1 MKNLRELILVSLFAA
16 MTCILSIF
24 LIPLPFTPVPITLQI
39 VGVTL
44 SGAILGP
51 TLGFYSLALY
61 TLLGLIGL
69 PVFAGGGSGFGALL
83 GPTGGYIFGFMAGA
97 YVIGH
102 LTRFGYGKFS
112 RGKVSKYVIQL
123 SAMAAGIVV
132 VYTFGS
138 LQLMVVTGMSLT
150 QSVATG
156 ALPFLL
162 PDLLKVSAAA
172 IVAVALR
179 DGLIKAHLISPSG
192 EI

>member
-39 VGVTL
+39 MGVAL
-44 SGAILGP
+44 SGAILGAR
-51 TLGFYSLALY
+51 LGFYSLTLY
-61 TLLGLIGL
+61 TFLGITGL
-69 PVFAGGGSGFGALL
+69 PVFAGGGSGLGALL

-102 LTRFGYGKFS
+102 LTQLGYQKFS
-112 RGKVSKYVIQL
+112 QGKISKYVIQL
-123 SAMAAGIVV
+123 TAMAMGILV

-138 LQLMVVTGMSLT
+138 LQLMAVTGMSLT

-156 ALPFLL
+156 ALPFLI
-162 PDLLKVSAAA
+162 PDLLKISAAA
-172 IVAVALR
+172 FVAVALR
-179 DGLIKAHLISPSG
+179 ESLIKAHLISASG
-192 EI
+192 KV